1 MWLYH
6 SCRKASIYWMK
17 NWHFYL
23 FQFREQEVVRL
34 CLKHF
39 RQHNYQEA
47 FESLQRRT
55 QVQLEDPVLSK
66 LHDILVIHGDFEG
79 TENFMEHSV
88 GSKLHAYCFV

>member
-1 MWLYH
+1 
-6 SCRKASIYWMK
+6 
-17 NWHFYL
+17 
-23 FQFREQEVVRL
+23 VRL

-55 QVQLEDPVLSK
+55 QVRLEDPVLSK
-66 LHDILVIHGDFEG
+66 LHDILVTQGDFEG

-88 GSKLHAYCFV
+88 SSKLHAFLFCIIVSLILSSSGCVLTSLWK

>member
-1 MWLYH
+1 
-6 SCRKASIYWMK
+6 
-17 NWHFYL
+17 
-23 FQFREQEVVRL
+23 VVRL

-66 LHDILVIHGDFEG
+66 LHDILVTQGDYEG
-79 TENFMEHSV
+79 TEHFMEHSV
-88 GSKLHAYCFV
+88 ACKLHTFFLCVIVSLILMH

>member
-1 MWLYH
+1 M
-6 SCRKASIYWMK
+6 
-17 NWHFYL
+17 
-23 FQFREQEVVRL
+23 VRL

-66 LHDILVIHGDFEG
+66 LHDILVTHGDYEG
-79 TENFMEHSV
+79 TEHFMEHSV
-88 GSKLHAYCFV
+88 ACKLYVFLFCVNFCLILILE